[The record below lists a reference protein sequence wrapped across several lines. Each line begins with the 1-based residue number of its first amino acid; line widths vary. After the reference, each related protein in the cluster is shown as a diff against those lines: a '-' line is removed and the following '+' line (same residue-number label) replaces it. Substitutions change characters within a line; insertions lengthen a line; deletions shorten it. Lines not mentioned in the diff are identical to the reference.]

1 MNILVATPYYEP
13 NIVGG
18 AEISTQ
24 LMAEG
29 LAMAGHQIY
38 VLTIGKKEEVKIK
51 NKVFVYCIAVGEMYD
66 VWKAVLDGNSQTA
79 KMKLKSAIFSNAV
92 INKYVKKYVRF
103 IKENRID
110 IAVINSNIE
119 CLCRASLWKS
129 FSITHVSVILTLRDP
144 LLLEKKFL
152 GIDIGRIYRDIINKQ
167 MKWLTAYAAPSEYM
181 FRLYEDK
188 GFHFSKKRVIYNAV
202 DVKQVYTANKHKRIV
217 YAGGL
222 VEKKGIRTLF
232 SAFDNLK
239 IEGIQLVFIGRG
251 ELADEI
257 SGHPNVQVLSW
268 MPRQKLYEYMQESWV
283 VVLPSEWPEA
293 FGRVLIEAVY
303 NGTLAIGS
311 SAGGIPEV
319 FGEDNRYVFEEGNM
333 IELRDILYDILQM
346 TSEEY
351 KKEVIKL
358 QKKWTIFS
366 TDNYCIQ
373 WNNYINDVYKM
384 MHNKIK

>member
-24 LMAEG
+24 LLAEG
-29 LAMAGHQIY
+29 LANFGHKIY
-38 VLTIGKKEEVKIK
+38 VLTIGEKEDKIK
-51 NKVFVYCIAVGEMYD
+51 NKVFVHYTVVGEMYD
-66 VWKAVLDGNSQTA
+66 IWKAVLDGNHQTA
-79 KMKLKSAIFSNAV
+79 KMKLKSAVFSNAV
-92 INKYVKKYVRF
+92 INKYKKKYIEY
-103 IKENRID
+103 IKENNID

-129 FSITHVSVILTLRDP
+129 LSITHVPAILTLRDP
-144 LLLEKKFL
+144 LLLEKKVI
-152 GIDIGRIYRDIINKQ
+152 GIDVSKIYRGIVAKQ

-188 GFHFSKKRVIYNAV
+188 GFSFSKKRVIYNAV
-202 DVKQVYTANKHKRIV
+202 DIKRVYVANKHKRIV

-222 VEKKGIRTLF
+222 VEKKGIRTLL
-232 SAFDNLK
+232 SAFENLK
-239 IEGIQLVFIGRG
+239 IEEIQLVFIGRG

-311 SAGGIPEV
+311 SAGGIPEI
-319 FGEDNRYVFEEGNM
+319 FGQDHKYVFEEKNAM
-333 IELRDILYDILQM
+333 ELREKLYRVLQL
-346 TSEEY
+346 SPEHFL
-351 KKEVIKL
+351 KGKL
-358 QKKWTIFS
+358 LDSMEQ
-366 TDNYCIQ
+366 
-373 WNNYINDVYKM
+373 VYPR
-384 MHNKIK
+384 NL